1 MPPIKRRNLQVGRRQ
16 LTKRISYFFN
26 ESSAEVTRSLDTSC
40 VDDLHD
46 SSEILNVTEEL
57 HGDSFVLDFDQEE
70 SHLANDDGYRTGVSK

>member
-1 MPPIKRRNLQVGRRQ
+1 MPPIKCRKLQVGRRQ

-57 HGDSFVLDFDQEE
+57 RGEIEIFHTDSLVLDCDHFSGLQQ
-70 SHLANDDGYRTGVSK
+70 H